1 MKGHADDGGAGGAAV
16 QLTIDATNLRYADSA
31 SVMTLV
37 MAAMRVR
44 TRNGR
49 VTLLNPQPAVA
60 RLLGLL
66 RAVETISIRH
76 RGARET
82 QPDTSGDGS

>member
-1 MKGHADDGGAGGAAV
+1 MTDRAD
-16 QLTIDATNLRYADSA
+16 NLRYADSA

-37 MAAMRVR
+37 MAAMKVR

-60 RLLGLL
+60 RLLGLP
-66 RAVETISIRH
+66 RAVEMRSIRH
-76 RGARET
+76 REARKT
-82 QPDTSGDGS
+82 QPDTSADGS

>member
-1 MKGHADDGGAGGAAV
+1 VKGHADDGGRAG

-31 SVMTLV
+31 SVI
-37 MAAMRVR
+37 AAMKVR

-66 RAVETISIRH
+66 RAGEMISIRH
-76 RGARET
+76 RAARET
-82 QPDTSGDGS
+82 QADTSADGS

>member
-1 MKGHADDGGAGGAAV
+1 M
-16 QLTIDATNLRYADSA
+16 TIDATNLRADSA
-31 SVMTLV
+31 SVTTLA
-37 MAAMRVR
+37 MAAKEVR
-44 TRNGR
+44 TRNGS